1 MTLLSVTLKSSL
13 LAWAHT
19 STLHFFA
26 LFFVSCTSYTIF
38 IINIFVP
45 VCKLLT
51 GLLITEIDNNFRSVM
66 YRKVGVSLKDD
77 IIFRGVATRW
87 RVYRYI
93 YPPKIRPIK
102 LFMEWRWRQNGC
114 CTYSQAVLKF
124 YTSQNVLYL
133 PKTNFWLRPWSC
145 SPWLTFH

>member
-1 MTLLSVTLKSSL
+1 
-13 LAWAHT
+13 
-19 STLHFFA
+19 
-26 LFFVSCTSYTIF
+26 
-38 IINIFVP
+38 VP

-102 LFMEWRWRQNGC
+102 LFME
-114 CTYSQAVLKF
+114 
-124 YTSQNVLYL
+124 
-133 PKTNFWLRPWSC
+133 
-145 SPWLTFH
+145 